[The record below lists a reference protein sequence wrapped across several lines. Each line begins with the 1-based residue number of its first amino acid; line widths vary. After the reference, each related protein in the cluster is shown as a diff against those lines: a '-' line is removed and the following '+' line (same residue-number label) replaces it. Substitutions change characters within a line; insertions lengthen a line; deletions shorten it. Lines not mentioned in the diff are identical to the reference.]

1 MFNRGMGN
9 SGKDNTMRGLV
20 SFIADLRNARARELE
35 EKRINK
41 ELANIRS
48 KFKGGSLTGYDKKK
62 YVCKLLYIYILG
74 WNVDFGHLEA
84 VNLIS
89 ATKYSEKQIGYLA
102 VTLFLHEQHELL
114 HLVVNS
120 IRKDL
125 ADHNE
130 LNNCLALHA
139 IANVGSRE
147 MGEALSSDVHRLL
160 ISPTSKPFVK
170 KKAALTML
178 RLFRKVPTIVQ
189 LEWTERII
197 AIMDDPDMGVALSVT
212 SLIAALAQHN
222 PDAYKGAYIKACQRL
237 RKIVIDQEYSGDY
250 VYYKVPCPWL
260 QVKLLRLLQYFPPS
274 EDGYTRDLL
283 RESLQRILDNAM
295 EMPKNVQQNNA
306 QNAVLFEAINLIIHL
321 DTERDL
327 MVQISSRLGKFIGSR
342 ETNVRYLGLE
352 AMTHLAV
359 RAETLD
365 PIKKHQD
372 LIIGSLKD
380 RDITVRRQGLDLLYS
395 MCDATNSQKIV
406 HELLK
411 FLQTADYAIREEM
424 VLKIAILTE
433 KYATDVKWY
442 VDISMRLIAMA
453 GDHVSDEVWQR
464 VIQIVTNNEELQV
477 YAAKN
482 ILQYCKADHCHE
494 SLVKIGSYILGEFGH
509 LIADNKGSSPIEQFM
524 ALQAKFNA
532 CSLSTRAMILS
543 AFVKF
548 VNLFPEIKPQL
559 LQAFKVYSHTVDS
572 ELQQRA
578 CEYLAMA
585 TMPTDDLL
593 RTVCDEMPP
602 FPERTSA
609 LLARLDKKQGAV
621 GDKRTW
627 SVAGKD
633 GNSAQKGQTLKRDFS
648 NQTKDAS
655 GGVPVVNGANG
666 NSAANGTAKSTD
678 DLLGLD
684 ITSTSGPNLAS
695 ASHLSPDWEPGYN
708 RLLLQPEGLL
718 YEDGQIQIGLRS
730 EYRSEVGCIILYFS
744 NKSSAPIHSFTTTV
758 DNPSASLKVDI
769 KGLPD
774 TTVHSGSQTSQM
786 IMFEARLP
794 FKQPPTI
801 RVSYVAG
808 SLQAITLQLPVAL
821 HKYMEGAVLS
831 GEDFFKRWKQIGGA
845 PRESQKIFQGFN
857 VSGDNTRRL
866 LQGFKWGVLDGVDP
880 NVRNFVGA
888 TVLHTSGGKY
898 GCLLRLEPNAENKV
912 CLIVTFIPFTGRRD
926 LTNVVHRCTALRS
939 ARRTKPFLPSS
950 WSSWK
955 TDSASLTQH
964 DASMP
969 VETVAATRC
978 GSLALVV
985 FVSVRRLASVWRG
998 CMSDTIEACQILG
1011 LYHL

>member
-1 MFNRGMGN
+1 MAQVAAAMFNRGMGS
-9 SGKDNTMRGLV
+9 SGKENTMRGLV

-41 ELANIRS
+41 ELANIRQ
-48 KFKGGSLTGYDKKK
+48 KFKGGNLSGYDKKK

-89 ATKYSEKQIGYLA
+89 ANKYSEKQIGYLA
-102 VTLFLHEQHELL
+102 VTLFLHESHELL

-139 IANVGSRE
+139 IANVGSKE
-147 MGEALSSDVHRLL
+147 MAEALCSDVHRLL

-178 RLFRKVPTIVQ
+178 RLYRKVPSIVQ
-189 LEWTERII
+189 PEWAERII

-212 SLIAALAQHN
+212 SLIMALSQDD
-222 PDAYKGAYIKACQRL
+222 PETFKGAYVKAAQRL

-260 QVKLLRLLQYFPPS
+260 QCKLLRLMQYFNPS
-274 EDGYTRDLL
+274 EDTHVRDLM

-327 MVQISSRLGKFIGSR
+327 MVQISSKLGKFIGSR

-359 RAETLD
+359 RTETLD

-395 MCDATNSQKIV
+395 MCDSTNSQKIV

-411 FLQTADYAIREEM
+411 YLQTADYAIREEM

-464 VIQIVTNNEELQV
+464 VIQIVTNNEELQI
-477 YAAKN
+477 YAAQN
-482 ILQYCKADHCHE
+482 ILQYCKAEHCHE
-494 SLVKIGSYILGEFGH
+494 TLVKIGSYILGEFGH
-509 LIADNKGSSPIEQFM
+509 LIADHKGCSPIEQYM
-524 ALQAKFNA
+524 ALQNKFNA
-532 CSLSTRAMILS
+532 CSPTTRAMILS

-559 LQAFKVYSHTVDS
+559 LTTFRTYSHTLDS

-578 CEYLAMA
+578 CEYLALA

-593 RTVCDEMPP
+593 RTVCDEMPA
-602 FPERTSA
+602 FPERASA
-609 LLARLDKKQGAV
+609 LLSRLDKRSG
-621 GDKRTW
+621 T
-627 SVAGKD
+627 AGKD
-633 GNSAQKGQTLKRDFS
+633 SGPSLGRTGTLKRNFS
-648 NQTKDAS
+648 SSLTAH
-655 GGVPVVNGANG
+655 VNGAMTGAPATNG
-666 NSAANGTAKSTD
+666 PNDTHTSSGAVKSPAD
-678 DLLGLD
+678 ELLGLGFA
-684 ITSTSGPNLAS
+684 SSSAPNLAS

-708 RLLLQPEGLL
+708 RLLLQAEDVL
-718 YEDGQIQIGLRS
+718 YEDVQIQVGLRS
-730 EYRSEVGCIILYFS
+730 EYRSEVGCLILYFA
-744 NKSSAPIHSFTTTV
+744 NKSSAPVQSFTTTL
-758 DNPSASLKVDI
+758 DNRSSETLKADI

-774 TTVHSGSQTSQM
+774 TTVQPGSQTSQM
-786 IMFEARLP
+786 IMFEAKAI
-794 FKQPPTI
+794 FVHPPTI
-801 RVSYVAG
+801 RISYIAG
-808 SLQAITLQLPVAL
+808 SLQALTLQLPLVP

-831 GEDFFKRWKQIGGA
+831 SDDFFKRWKQIGGA
-845 PRESQKIFQGFN
+845 PREAQKIFKAFD
-857 VSGDNTRRL
+857 VSGSATRKL
-866 LQGFKWGVLDGVDP
+866 LQGFKWGILDGVDP
-880 NVRNFVGA
+880 NPRNFVGA
-888 TVLHTSGGKY
+888 TVLHTTGGKF
-898 GCLLRLEPNAENKV
+898 GCLLRLEPNADN
-912 CLIVTFIPFTGRRD
+912 GMYR
-926 LTNVVHRCTALRS
+926 LTIRA
-939 ARRTKPFLPSS
+939 
-950 WSSWK
+950 
-955 TDSASLTQH
+955 TDESVP
-964 DASMP
+964 P
-969 VETVAATRC
+969 VLMKLMEE
-978 GSLALVV
+978 
-985 FVSVRRLASVWRG
+985 RLSQPYP
-998 CMSDTIEACQILG
+998 T
-1011 LYHL
+1011 

>member
-1 MFNRGMGN
+1 MASAAAAMFNRSVSGN
-9 SGKDNTMRGLV
+9 SSKENTMRGLV

-41 ELANIRS
+41 ELANIRQ

-139 IANVGSRE
+139 IANVGGKE
-147 MGEALSSDVHRLL
+147 MGEALATDVHRLL

-170 KKAALTML
+170 KKAALTLL
-178 RLFRKVPTIVQ
+178 RLYRKVPSIVQ
-189 LEWTERII
+189 PEWSERMI
-197 AIMDDPDMGVALSVT
+197 AIMDDQDMGVALSVT
-212 SLIAALAQHN
+212 SLIMALAQDD
-222 PDAYKGAYIKACQRL
+222 PDTYKGSYVKAVQRL
-237 RKIVIDQEYSGDY
+237 RKVVVDHEYAGDY

-260 QVKLLRLLQYFPPS
+260 QVKLIRLLQYLQPS
-274 EDGYTRDLL
+274 EDTHIRQLL
-283 RESLQRILDNAM
+283 RDSLQAILDNAM

-321 DTERDL
+321 DTEHDL
-327 MVQISSRLGKFIGSR
+327 MVQISSKLGKFIASR

-372 LIIGSLKD
+372 IIIGSLRD

-411 FLQTADYAIREEM
+411 YLQSADYAIREEM

-433 KYATDVKWY
+433 KYATDPKWY
-442 VDISMRLIAMA
+442 VDISMRLLAMA

-464 VIQIVTNNEELQV
+464 VIQIVTNNDELQV
-477 YAAKN
+477 YAAQN
-482 ILQYCKADHCHE
+482 ILKYCQGDHCHE
-494 SLVKIGSYILGEFGH
+494 TLVKIGSYILGEFGH
-509 LIADNKGSSPIEQFM
+509 LIADNKGCSPIEQFA

-532 CSLSTRAMILS
+532 TSPNTRAMILS

-548 VNLFPEIKPQL
+548 VNLFPEVKPQL
-559 LQAFKVYSHTVDS
+559 LQAFRTYSHTLDS

-578 CEYLAMA
+578 CEYLALA

-602 FPERTSA
+602 FPERASA
-609 LLARLDKKQGAV
+609 LLSRLDKKQSAL

-627 SVAGKD
+627 SVAAKD
-633 GNSAQKGQTLKRDFS
+633 GTPGVDRSATLKRNFS
-648 NQTKDAS
+648 GTIQTAQM
-655 GGVPVVNGANG
+655 A
-666 NSAANGTAKSTD
+666 AANGTALVDGANGMYTNGGAVKSPID
-678 DLLGLD
+678 ELAGLD
-684 ITSTSGPNLAS
+684 LSGGAPNLAS
-695 ASHLSPDWEPGYN
+695 ALHLSPGWEPGHN
-708 RLLLQPEGLL
+708 RLMLQPEGVL
-718 YEDGQIQIGLRS
+718 YEDAQIQVGMRS
-730 EYRSEVGCIILYFS
+730 EYRNEVGCIIMYFM
-744 NKSSAPIHSFTTTV
+744 NKSSAPVQSFTTTL
-758 DNPSASLKVDI
+758 DNRSSDQLKPDV

-774 TTVHSGSQTSQM
+774 TTVHAGAQTQQM
-786 IMFEARLP
+786 IMFEAKGVFSR
-794 FKQPPTI
+794 QPTMRI
-801 RVSYVAG
+801 SYMAG
-808 SLQAITLQLPVAL
+808 SLQALTLQLPVAP
-821 HKYMEGAVLS
+821 HKYMDAAVLS
-831 GEDFFKRWKQIGGA
+831 ADDFFKRWKQIGGA
-845 PRESQKIFQGFN
+845 PRESQKIFEGY
-857 VSGDNTRRL
+857 DLDTANTRRL
-866 LQGFKWGVLDGVDP
+866 IAGFKWGILDGVDP
-880 NVRNFVGA
+880 NARNFVGA
-888 TVLHTSGGKY
+888 TVLHTSSGKF
-898 GCLLRLEPNAENKV
+898 GCLMRLEPNHQNKV
-912 CLIVTFIPFTGRRD
+912 SQTPYGMWISP
-926 LTNVVHRCTALRS
+926 CTDKA
-939 ARRTKPFLPSS
+939 
-950 WSSWK
+950 
-955 TDSASLTQH
+955 
-964 DASMP
+964 
-969 VETVAATRC
+969 
-978 GSLALVV
+978 
-985 FVSVRRLASVWRG
+985 
-998 CMSDTIEACQILG
+998 
-1011 LYHL
+1011 

>member
-1 MFNRGMGN
+1 MFRSTTGVGG
-9 SGKDNTMRGLV
+9 SSKENTMRGLV

-41 ELANIRS
+41 ELANIRQ
-48 KFKGGSLTGYDKKK
+48 KFKQGTLTGYDKKK

-102 VTLFLHEQHELL
+102 VTLFLHEDHELL

-139 IANVGSRE
+139 IANVGSKE
-147 MGEALSSDVHRLL
+147 MGEALAVDVHRLL

-170 KKAALTML
+170 KKAALTLL
-178 RLFRKVPTIVQ
+178 RLYRKVPSIVQ
-189 LEWTERII
+189 PEWNERMI

-212 SLIAALAQHN
+212 SLIMTLAQDD
-222 PDAYKGAYIKACQRL
+222 PDTYKGSYVKAAHRL
-237 RKIVIDQEYSGDY
+237 RKIVIDHEYSGDY

-260 QVKLLRLLQYFPPS
+260 QCKLLRLMQYFVPS
-274 EDGYTRDLL
+274 EDSHIRKLM
-283 RESLQRILDNAM
+283 RESLHAILEAAM

-321 DTERDL
+321 DTEHDL
-327 MVQISSRLGKFIGSR
+327 LVQVSSKLGKFIGSR

-372 LIIGSLKD
+372 IIIGSLRD

-395 MCDATNSQKIV
+395 MCDSTNSQKIV

-411 FLQTADYAIREEM
+411 YLQSADYAIREEM

-464 VIQIVTNNEELQV
+464 VIQIVTNNDELQV
-477 YAAKN
+477 YAAQN

-494 SLVKIGSYILGEFGH
+494 TLVKIGSYILGEFGH
-509 LIADNKGSSPIEQFM
+509 LIADNKGCSPIEQLM
-524 ALQAKFNA
+524 ALQAKFNS
-532 CSLSTRAMILS
+532 CSPNTKAMILS

-548 VNLFPEIKPQL
+548 INLFPEIKPQL
-559 LQAFKVYSHTVDS
+559 LQAFRTYSHTLDS

-578 CEYLAMA
+578 CEYLALA

-609 LLARLDKKQGAV
+609 LLSRLDKKSNAI

-627 SVAGKD
+627 SVTGKEGLPAVD
-633 GNSAQKGQTLKRDFS
+633 RSATLKRNFS
-648 NQTKDAS
+648 A
-655 GGVPVVNGANG
+655 GATAQLN
-666 NSAANGTAKSTD
+666 AAPTNGTGDAAHTNGIKSPID
-678 DLLGLD
+678 ELAGLD
-684 ITSTSGPNLAS
+684 LSGSNGPNLAS

-708 RLLLQPEGLL
+708 RLLLRQEGIL
-718 YEDGQIQIGLRS
+718 YEDVQIQIGLRS
-730 EYRSEVGCIILYFS
+730 EYRADVGCLIFYFT
-744 NKSSAPIHSFTTTV
+744 NKSSAAIQSFTTTL
-758 DNPSASLKVDI
+758 DNPNPDHLKLDI
-769 KGLPD
+769 KSIPD
-774 TTVHSGSQTSQM
+774 TTVQPSAQSQQM
-786 IMFEARLP
+786 IMFEAKGV
-794 FKQPPTI
+794 FTDSPTI
-801 RVSYVAG
+801 RISYIAG
-808 SLQAITLQLPVAL
+808 SLQALTLKLPVAL
-821 HKYMEGAVLS
+821 HKYMDGAVLS
-831 GEDFFKRWKQIGGA
+831 GDDFFKRWKQIGGA
-845 PRESQKIFQGFN
+845 PREAQKIFAGAD
-857 VSGDNTRRL
+857 VSSDNTRRL
-866 LQGFKWGVLDGVDP
+866 LNGLKWGILDGVDP
-880 NVRNFVGA
+880 NARNFVGA
-888 TVLHTSGGKY
+888 TVLHTGSGKY

-912 CLIVTFIPFTGRRD
+912 REYSHAYLRDVT
-926 LTNVVHRCTALRS
+926 C
-939 ARRTKPFLPSS
+939 
-950 WSSWK
+950 
-955 TDSASLTQH
+955 
-964 DASMP
+964 
-969 VETVAATRC
+969 
-978 GSLALVV
+978 
-985 FVSVRRLASVWRG
+985 
-998 CMSDTIEACQILG
+998 
-1011 LYHL
+1011 

>member
-1 MFNRGMGN
+1 MASAAAAAMFRNTGVGG
-9 SGKDNTMRGLV
+9 SSKDNTMRGLV

-41 ELANIRS
+41 ELANIRQ
-48 KFKGGSLTGYDKKK
+48 KFKQGNLTGYDKKK

-89 ATKYSEKQIGYLA
+89 ANKYSEKQIGYLA
-102 VTLFLHEQHELL
+102 VTLFLHEEHELL

-139 IANVGSRE
+139 IANVGSKE
-147 MGEALSSDVHRLL
+147 MGEALCGDVHRLL

-170 KKAALTML
+170 KKAALTLL
-178 RLFRKVPTIVQ
+178 RLYRKVPSIVQ
-189 LEWTERII
+189 PEWSERMI

-212 SLIAALAQHN
+212 SLIMTLAQDD
-222 PDAYKGAYIKACQRL
+222 PDTYKGSYIKAAHRL
-237 RKIVIDQEYSGDY
+237 RKIVIDHDYSGDY

-260 QVKLLRLLQYFPPS
+260 QCKLLRLMQYFPPS
-274 EDGYTRDLL
+274 EDSHTRQLMRD
-283 RESLQRILDNAM
+283 SLQAILDAAM

-327 MVQISSRLGKFIGSR
+327 MVQISSKLGKFIGSR

-372 LIIGSLKD
+372 IIISSLRD

-395 MCDATNSQKIV
+395 MCDSTNSQKIV

-411 FLQTADYAIREEM
+411 YLQSADYAIREEM

-464 VIQIVTNNEELQV
+464 VIQIVTNNDELQV
-477 YAAKN
+477 YAAQN

-494 SLVKIGSYILGEFGH
+494 TLVKIGSYILGEFGH
-509 LIADNKGSSPIEQFM
+509 LIADNKGCSPIEQFM
-524 ALQAKFNA
+524 ALQAKFNS
-532 CSLSTRAMILS
+532 CSPNTRAMILS

-559 LQAFKVYSHTVDS
+559 LQAFKTYSHTLDS

-578 CEYLAMA
+578 CEYLALA

-602 FPERTSA
+602 FPERASA
-609 LLARLDKKQGAV
+609 LLSRLDKKQSAV

-627 SVAGKD
+627 SVTAKEGLPAPD
-633 GNSAQKGQTLKRDFS
+633 RSGTLKRNFS
-648 NQTKDAS
+648 AGATAQL
-655 GGVPVVNGANG
+655 NGATTNG
-666 NSAANGTAKSTD
+666 GSANGTHTNGLKSPID
-678 DLLGLD
+678 ELAGLD
-684 ITSTSGPNLAS
+684 LSSSSAGPNLAS

-708 RLLLQPEGLL
+708 RLLLRPEGIL
-718 YEDGQIQIGLRS
+718 YEDVQIQIGLRS
-730 EYRSEVGCIILYFS
+730 EYRGEVGCVILYFT
-744 NKSSAPIHSFTTTV
+744 NKSTAPIQSFTTTL
-758 DNPSASLKVDI
+758 DNPHPDSLKLDV
-769 KGLPD
+769 KSLPE
-774 TTVHSGSQTSQM
+774 TTVHSGAQSQQM
-786 IMFEARLP
+786 IMCEAKSP
-794 FKQPPTI
+794 FTDSPTI
-801 RVSYVAG
+801 RISYMAG
-808 SLQAITLQLPVAL
+808 SLQALTLKLPVAL
-821 HKYMEGAVLS
+821 HKYMDGAVLS
-831 GEDFFKRWKQIGGA
+831 ADDFFKRWKQIGGA
-845 PRESQKIFQGFN
+845 PREAQKIFQGFD
-857 VSGDNTRRL
+857 VSTGATRRML
-866 LQGFKWGVLDGVDP
+866 EGFKWGILDGVDP
-880 NVRNFVGA
+880 NARNFVGA
-888 TVLHTSGGKY
+888 TVLHTGGGKF

-912 CLIVTFIPFTGRRD
+912 CHSTMWT
-926 LTNVVHRCTALRS
+926 
-939 ARRTKPFLPSS
+939 
-950 WSSWK
+950 
-955 TDSASLTQH
+955 
-964 DASMP
+964 
-969 VETVAATRC
+969 
-978 GSLALVV
+978 
-985 FVSVRRLASVWRG
+985 
-998 CMSDTIEACQILG
+998 
-1011 LYHL
+1011 

>member
-1 MFNRGMGN
+1 MAAAMFNRGT
-9 SGKDNTMRGLV
+9 SSSSKENTMRGLV

-48 KFKGGSLTGYDKKK
+48 KFKQGSLSGYDKKK

-139 IANVGSRE
+139 IANVGSKE
-147 MGEALSSDVHRLL
+147 MAEALCTDVHRLL

-170 KKAALTML
+170 KKAALTLL
-178 RLFRKVPTIVQ
+178 RLYRKVPSIVQ
-189 LEWTERII
+189 PEWNERII
-197 AIMDDPDMGVALSVT
+197 AIMDDLDMGVALSVT
-212 SLIAALAQHN
+212 SLVMALAQDD
-222 PDAYKGAYIKACQRL
+222 PETYKGSYIKAAQRL
-237 RKIVIDQEYSGDY
+237 RKVVIDHEYSGDY
-250 VYYKVPCPWL
+250 VYYKVPSPWL

-274 EDGYTRDLL
+274 DDSFVRGIM
-283 RESLQRILDNAM
+283 RESLQVILDNAM

-327 MVQISSRLGKFIGSR
+327 MVQISSKLGKFIGSR

-352 AMTHLAV
+352 TMTHLAV
-359 RAETLD
+359 ASDTLE

-372 LIIGSLKD
+372 IIIGSLRD

-395 MCDATNSQKIV
+395 MCDSTNSQKIV

-411 FLQTADYAIREEM
+411 YLQTADYAIREEM

-433 KYATDVKWY
+433 KYATDAKWY

-464 VIQIVTNNEELQV
+464 IIQIVTNNDELQV
-477 YAAKN
+477 YAAQN
-482 ILQYCKADHCHE
+482 ILKYCQDDHCHE
-494 SLVKIGSYILGEFGH
+494 TLVKIGSYILGEFGH
-509 LIADNKGSSPIEQFM
+509 LIADNKGCSPIEQFL
-524 ALQAKFNA
+524 ALQTKFNS
-532 CSLSTRAMILS
+532 CSPNTRAMILS

-559 LQAFKVYSHTVDS
+559 LQAFQTYSHTLDS

-578 CEYLAMA
+578 CEYLALA
-585 TMPTDDLL
+585 TMPSDELL

-609 LLARLDKKQGAV
+609 LISRLDKKQGAV

-627 SVAGKD
+627 SVTGKE
-633 GNSAQKGQTLKRDFS
+633 GLSGVERSGTLKRNFS
-648 NQTKDAS
+648 GATAS
-655 GGVPVVNGANG
+655 VAQANAAT
-666 NSAANGTAKSTD
+666 AANGVNGVYANGLVKSPIEE
-678 DLLGLD
+678 LAGLD
-684 ITSTSGPNLAS
+684 LSSGMPNLAS

-708 RLLLQPEGLL
+708 RLLLRPEGVL
-718 YEDGQIQIGLRS
+718 YEDAQIQVGLRS
-730 EYRSEVGCIILYFS
+730 EYRGEMGCVILYFT
-744 NKSSAPIHSFTTTV
+744 NKSSAAIQSFTTTL
-758 DNPSASLKVDI
+758 DNRSSEKLKIDI

-774 TTVHSGSQTSQM
+774 TTVHAGAQTSQM
-786 IMFEARLP
+786 IMFEAKGV
-794 FKQPPTI
+794 FTDPPTI
-801 RVSYVAG
+801 RISYMAG
-808 SLQAITLQLPVAL
+808 SLQALTLQLPVAP

-831 GEDFFKRWKQIGGA
+831 ADDFFKRWKQIGGA
-845 PRESQKIFQGFN
+845 PRESQKIFKGFD
-857 VSGDNTRRL
+857 VGSENTRNFL
-866 LQGFKWGVLDGVDP
+866 TGFKWGVLDDVDP
-880 NVRNFVGA
+880 NPRNFVGA
-888 TVLHTSGGKY
+888 TVLNTVAGKF
-898 GCLLRLEPNAENKV
+898 GCLLRLEPNGENKV
-912 CLIVTFIPFTGRRD
+912 CCPPKPDPRWVMLM
-926 LTNVVHRCTALRS
+926 TNRCIA
-939 ARRTKPFLPSS
+939 
-950 WSSWK
+950 
-955 TDSASLTQH
+955 
-964 DASMP
+964 
-969 VETVAATRC
+969 
-978 GSLALVV
+978 
-985 FVSVRRLASVWRG
+985 
-998 CMSDTIEACQILG
+998 
-1011 LYHL
+1011 